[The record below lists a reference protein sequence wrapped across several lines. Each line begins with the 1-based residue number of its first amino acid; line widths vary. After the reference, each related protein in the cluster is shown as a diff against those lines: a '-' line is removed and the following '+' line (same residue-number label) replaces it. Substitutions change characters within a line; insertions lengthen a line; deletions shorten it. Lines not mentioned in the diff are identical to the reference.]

1 MSILFTDQPT
11 YWYAIMSDPQDD
23 WGTGTYDY
31 YTACQMLIRQGG
43 GLIAV
48 IQEGPNPV
56 CVQEIYY
63 DDTDALLIGPEV

>member
-1 MSILFTDQPT
+1 MNDNN
-11 YWYAIMSDPQDD
+11 YWYAIMSDPQDDD

-56 CVQEIYY
+56 CVQEIFY